1 MLLYVRCIES
11 ASSKRYHM
19 YTQFEVY
26 VFLIFASRL
35 QRCENMCHLV
45 QKAAYAD
52 SDPSGYLD
60 EFETADR

>member
-1 MLLYVRCIES
+1 
-11 ASSKRYHM
+11 M

-60 EFETADR
+60 EFETADRWVQLGA